1 MIRQVMPLVQPLPS
15 MGLHVA
21 PVLHAP
27 LLQLSPA
34 AQMAPQA
41 PQLFT
46 SAPRSTHLPPQI
58 MGRIPEVHAA
68 WQTPAMHASPAAQ
81 SASVL
86 HAGEAVQAPFMHAWP
101 AAQSASVLQ
110 ACGLPQTPATQA
122 RPLGQAEPQAPQFWG
137 SLVRSTQAVPQSV
150 PPVQPLAWHWPATQ
164 ASPAAQS
171 ASVLHVEEAVQAP
184 LPHVCPAGQ
193 KLKHA
198 PQLLASLRRSTQ
210 LLPQSVS
217 PTAQMPAWQ
226 LPPTQA
232 RPAAQ
237 SASVA
242 QPVTHW
248 PLLHVP
254 PLGQVA
260 PLSIT
265 PSQSLS
271 MPSQTSA
278 LGVQVVG
285 VSQAP
290 AMQASPLEQSA
301 SVAQAW
307 AQKPVEPHTAP
318 AGHCALLVQAMG
330 SPSLPMGTSLVL
342 QAPKAASAKSEAKGR
357 AAFQSE
363 VRSMGIS

>member
-1 MIRQVMPLVQPLPS
+1 MILQVMPLVQPLPS
-15 MGLHVA
+15 TGLHVP

-41 PQLFT
+41 LQLFT

-86 HAGEAVQAPFMHAWP
+86 HA
-101 AAQSASVLQ
+101 
-110 ACGLPQTPATQA
+110 CGLPQTPATQA

-137 SLVRSTQAVPQSV
+137 SLVTSTQAVPHNV
-150 PPVQPLAWHWPATQ
+150 PPVQPLAWHAPFMQTW
-164 ASPAAQS
+164 PAAQS
-171 ASVLHVEEAVQAP
+171 PSVLHVAP
-184 LPHVCPAGQ
+184 ATQTPATHASPAGQ
-193 KLKHA
+193 ASAQA
-198 PQLLASLRRSTQ
+198 PQLAGSVVRSTQ
-210 LLPQSVS
+210 ALPQRVPPVQPFASHLPAKQYS
-217 PTAQMPAWQ
+217 PEAH
-226 LPPTQA
+226 
-232 RPAAQ
+232 

-248 PLLHVP
+248 PWVHVP

-290 AMQASPLEQSA
+290 AMQASPLAQSA

-318 AGHCALLVQAMG
+318 AGHCELLVQAMG
-330 SPSLPMGTSLVL
+330 SPSLPMGTSLGL